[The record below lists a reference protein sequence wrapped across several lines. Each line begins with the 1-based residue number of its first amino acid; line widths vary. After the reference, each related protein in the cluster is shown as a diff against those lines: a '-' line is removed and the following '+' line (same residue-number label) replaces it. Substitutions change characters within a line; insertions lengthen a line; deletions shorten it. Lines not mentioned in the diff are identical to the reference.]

1 MYVAISVV
9 LSVGIILAYNYFT
22 TSNTPTTSASSSDL
36 PADVPIGTMVPYAGK
51 DIPAGWLACN
61 NASYPTTT
69 YPELFAKIGYT
80 YGMDDTK
87 YRVPDTRGVFMRGI
101 DATATRDTNRPAGSI
116 QLSGT
121 VPDTNSIFT
130 GASATATG
138 GVGYVPAP
146 MAGQHNYVLTGSGG
160 WSPGGPAFSAYLGR
174 AQTVPNGP
182 VTIVQYDT
190 VEFDTAKC
198 FNTSTYAYMPN
209 VAGYYQVN
217 AVVYYSSNSTT
228 GMFQIYLH
236 KNGGTHKRGPS
247 IYNATNNQNVGIS
260 FSSIVAMNGT
270 TDYIQIAVV
279 ASAGAPQVILNDS
292 YLTWFNGAMLR
303 PM

>member
-116 QLSGT
+116 QLSGGP
-121 VPDTNSIFT
+121 VPDPNSIFT
-130 GASATATG
+130 GASVSATG

-146 MAGQHNYVLTGSGG
+146 LAGQQSYVLTGGGQWSGPQYWFGTSAGTSPPSIANASNTVPFTVNMSAGTAIKQLTPGTFSLAAGNMYKCCCVITTHPNGATNIIYG
-160 WSPGGPAFSAYLGR
+160 WMANNGDIGVQ
-174 AQTVPNGP
+174 AQTHSY
-182 VTIVQYDT
+182 VTSDSNNMQATAYVAAVDT
-190 VEFDTAKC
+190 TTV
-198 FNTSTYAYMPN
+198 YVRAY
-209 VAGYYQVN
+209 Y
-217 AVVYYSSNSTT
+217 
-228 GMFQIYLH
+228 
-236 KNGGTHKRGPS
+236 
-247 IYNATNNQNVGIS
+247 
-260 FSSIVAMNGT
+260 
-270 TDYIQIAVV
+270 
-279 ASAGAPQVILNDS
+279 
-292 YLTWFNGAMLR
+292 FNGVSDLSKTWCSIEIVR
-303 PM
+303 